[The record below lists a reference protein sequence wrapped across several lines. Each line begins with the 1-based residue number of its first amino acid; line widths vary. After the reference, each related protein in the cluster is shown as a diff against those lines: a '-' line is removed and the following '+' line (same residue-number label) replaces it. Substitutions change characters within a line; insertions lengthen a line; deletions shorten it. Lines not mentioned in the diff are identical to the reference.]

1 MNLSYTILRLISLAF
16 FKAINRLEVLNADRV
31 PAKGGVIV
39 AFNHL
44 SYLDPPVIGVALKRR
59 PVFLAKESLFS
70 TPVVG
75 KILRTFCVPVRRGR
89 PRPSTIKEAA
99 RRLSSGEVVVVFPEG
114 GLTEDGSRLD
124 PRRGVGMIAAMLG
137 CCVVP
142 ARIEGTERALPVG
155 SLFLKPFRIRVS
167 FGEPIV
173 VQKGD
178 SGKDSHMRVTRD
190 IMDAIENLQCTRES
204 AK

>member
-1 MNLSYTILRLISLAF
+1 
-16 FKAINRLEVLNADRV
+16 
-31 PAKGGVIV
+31 
-39 AFNHL
+39 
-44 SYLDPPVIGVALKRR
+44 
-59 PVFLAKESLFS
+59 
-70 TPVVG
+70 
-75 KILRTFCVPVRRGR
+75 
-89 PRPSTIKEAA
+89 
-99 RRLSSGEVVVVFPEG
+99 
-114 GLTEDGSRLD
+114 
-124 PRRGVGMIAAMLG
+124 MLG